1 MTRRKKAKR
10 FKMFHVKQFS
20 VGAAVDA
27 TLEINYSG
35 SNLE

>member
-10 FKMFHVKQFS
+10 FKMFHVKHFT

-27 TLEINYSG
+27 ALKIEYFALVLE
-35 SNLE
+35 